1 MRWRPESGAI
11 GAAGAAADANPGR
24 GKAWCARCYVRR
36 DLRGHSSG
44 DEAVVDYGVGEAGV
58 AVPRRSQMTM
68 GSRLCVQAQGQH
80 FSTLEILVR
89 RFACARRRGDNVY
102 SYRMIALVC
111 TAVQEEVLGVRCKLM
126 LQFLR
131 RPRAGLTRSPV
142 AATTSIFSTR
152 SSACLRKKW
161 KGVLTCRIAAA
172 GGGLAVSCGGQPAD
186 IFDDVPSVSG
196 SEDPPARL
204 AAAAAAAAVM
214 CIAHVLLQGAQQGAS
229 SEDGSR

>member
-1 MRWRPESGAI
+1 M
-11 GAAGAAADANPGR
+11 
-24 GKAWCARCYVRR
+24 
-36 DLRGHSSG
+36 
-44 DEAVVDYGVGEAGV
+44 
-58 AVPRRSQMTM
+58 
-68 GSRLCVQAQGQH
+68 
-80 FSTLEILVR
+80 
-89 RFACARRRGDNVY
+89 Y

-214 CIAHVLLQGAQQGAS
+214 CIAHVLLQRGR
-229 SEDGSR
+229 SRARTVRTGPAELLRVPK